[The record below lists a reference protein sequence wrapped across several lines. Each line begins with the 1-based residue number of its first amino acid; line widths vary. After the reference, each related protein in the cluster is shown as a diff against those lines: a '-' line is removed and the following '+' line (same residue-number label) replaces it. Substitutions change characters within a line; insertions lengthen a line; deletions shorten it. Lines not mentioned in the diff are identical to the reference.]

1 MKRRDNAHWMDA
13 VCAEWIGVFSMRGRT
28 WKICFSKT
36 DVLMLWNT
44 LARWWWWWW
53 LFWCARLNGQCRQ
66 HVGAWPQ
73 SQMLCAVIVV
83 VVVVAV
89 VMRIWWVCLWNC
101 AFGCLLSFL
110 CTLHLCKCCL
120 YGFNVTYTMRP
131 RRIASPLWH
140 CMWHN
145 ARNAVNEFFNMIAIR
160 DIIHNC
166 SCAFVWLIW
175 FVIVII
181 VEPKITRAMQKRMPV
196 IIWWRITMRKLRQ
209 PVQPCCWACTH
220 LYSIVY

>member
-1 MKRRDNAHWMDA
+1 MKKSTERN
-13 VCAEWIGVFSMRGRT
+13 
-28 WKICFSKT
+28 
-36 DVLMLWNT
+36 
-44 LARWWWWWW
+44 ARWNAEITRIEWM
-53 LFWCARLNGQCRQ
+53 LFVRRCVFYAREDMKNMLFKNWRADVVEYASARLNGQCRQ

-73 SQMLCAVIVV
+73 SQMLSAVIVV
-83 VVVVAV
+83 VVVAVVVV

-120 YGFNVTYTMRP
+120 YGCNATYTMRP
-131 RRIASPLWH
+131 RRIASTLWH

-145 ARNAVNEFFNMIAIR
+145 TRNAVNEFFNMIAIR

-181 VEPKITRAMQKRMPV
+181 VEPKITMPCNAKTYAGYNMV
-196 IIWWRITMRKLRQ
+196 AYNYAQIA
-209 PVQPCCWACTH
+209 PVSPALLLS
-220 LYSIVY
+220 LYAFL